1 MQIISSF
8 CQENE
13 LEGNWRTAEGNILTG
28 GRTIGEKI
36 VNQLSRVSHAAK
48 LSRTGAISFF
58 LQSNVCKTI
67 RDVLAS
73 KWSKNA
79 QYISWSHFN
88 FYQGLLLFV
97 VFYSLLVVV
106 IYILL
111 FTILSHCG
119 KHASCN
125 ARHATQHA
133 AAPSCGYPSHKR
145 IFSPFR
151 AHCLPGSV
159 SALNF
164 NNRSRTFI
172 IMEIILN

>member
-125 ARHATQHA
+125 ARHATQQQLLHLA
-133 AAPSCGYPSHKR
+133 VILRTNGFSHHFGH
-145 IFSPFR
+145 IACR
-151 AHCLPGSV
+151 ALLVLWIS
-159 SALNF
+159 
-164 NNRSRTFI
+164 I
-172 IMEIILN
+172 IDHVLSL